1 MSKKLCAVC
10 GKNKVNWLST
20 TINEKTKDKICDDCL
35 SKIGLKTTNFSNE
48 TIVQYDGVERIK
60 AMISNNEQYDYKTKI
75 EEIKSAK
82 VEQKKDDKEAY
93 IELVNSFKNKG
104 ISKINGFYFDNQDKR
119 ILIDK
124 TLLDKHHL
132 YKYSDLISY
141 TPTTL
146 QGSIEKHHGLT
157 RAAVGGVM
165 FGGAGAIV
173 GAATGRK
180 KFSAVSKMYI
190 TVSFSDGFSK
200 KINFISADTKTNSL
214 TYITAEKSFNVFIGI
229 LDSIIADNEKDKGV
243 PSIDT
248 KKVSDIENEL
258 ISLKKLLDDGIIT
271 KEDFESKK
279 KMLLG
284 I

>member
-1 MSKKLCAVC
+1 MTKKMCAVC
-10 GKNKVNWLST
+10 GVNKVGFLNSNRLSDGT
-20 TINEKTKDKICDDCL
+20 MCTKCL
-35 SKIGLKTTNFSNE
+35 EKIGLSDSNYNKEMVTELLSVE
-48 TIVQYDGVERIK
+48 TIK
-60 AMISNNEQYDYKTKI
+60 SMIQNGEKIDYKTRI
-75 EEIKSAK
+75 EEIKSEK
-82 VEQKKDDKEAY
+82 KQQKNDDKEAY

-124 TLLDKHHL
+124 TLLDRHHL

-141 TPTTL
+141 NPTTL

-173 GAATGRK
+173 GAATGHK
-180 KFSAVSKMYI
+180 KFSSVSKMYI
-190 TVSFSDGFSK
+190 TVSFSDGLSK

-214 TYITAEKSFNVFIGI
+214 TYITAEKSFNAFIGI
-229 LDSIIADNEKDKGV
+229 LDSIIADNEKDKSV
-243 PSIDT
+243 PSIGT
-248 KKVSDIENEL
+248 KNVSDIENEL
-258 ISLKKLLDDGIIT
+258 ISLKKLLDAGIIT